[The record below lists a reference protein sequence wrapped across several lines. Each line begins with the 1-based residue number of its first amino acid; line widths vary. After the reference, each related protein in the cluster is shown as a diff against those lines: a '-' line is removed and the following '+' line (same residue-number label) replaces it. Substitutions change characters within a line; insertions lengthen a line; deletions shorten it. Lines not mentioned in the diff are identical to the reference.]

1 MSTKEEAMRSTSYTP
16 MFSDDEPYSQYVAH
30 RKYNEQE
37 ASPIPQDSS
46 DPSTNVSP
54 ITTPCKS
61 SLNDKHSSR
70 MILSRFPLWNS
81 TIRVNQ
87 EPGNESCETSSC
99 LLGC

>member
-16 MFSDDEPYSQYVAH
+16 MFSDDESYSQYMAR

-54 ITTPCKS
+54 ITTPYNN

-70 MILSRFPLWNS
+70 MILSLSPM
-81 TIRVNQ
+81 
-87 EPGNESCETSSC
+87 E
-99 LLGC
+99 